1 MIIYPLEATMAKHRS
16 RVGRIPKIAPN
27 LRASG
32 KLSKETLR
40 RLLSVEQVWRK
51 KKELPRGV
59 NLNHIKWYC
68 ALCDKLTKHS
78 DGCANKNGRTMLKAT
93 SPITAGAQT
102 VRTAISGAAEIDNTL
117 ELAEAAKI
125 QAELDA
131 AEAVSGGDI
140 NCQREDG
147 DVPDGLDNGDDSGF
161 ASDDDDADGDDIG

>member
-1 MIIYPLEATMAKHRS
+1 MAKHRS